1 MQNERPSFDESSRQQ
16 RALLRLVEL
25 TALGCIVFAVVMDS
39 PGEVLRGIVRI
50 LMPTDI
56 LITDFIDLG
65 GLGGAFAQAGL

>member
-50 LMPTDI
+50 PCRPTS
-56 LITDFIDLG
+56 
-65 GLGGAFAQAGL
+65 